1 MPVARTIGGMV
12 IDSTSRFG
20 DRTAFLWKPSWM
32 AEPRKYQPISY
43 REVFEMAR
51 ALASYLWTV
60 LGLKRGERVAILSE
74 NRPQWG
80 ISYLAITGSG
90 LVVVPVDS
98 QLKDAEI
105 GHILRDS
112 EAKAIFLSLP
122 FLDRIRERREAIPS
136 LRHIICF
143 DGSGGY
149 EEVTAFEEIL
159 ETHGDFTYPNPDLS
173 PDELAAIIYTSGTT
187 GVSKGVMLSHRNLT
201 SNVEQ
206 SIKAINVSE
215 EDRMLSILPLH
226 HTFECTCGF
235 LAPFSVGASVAYAE
249 SIAKISEI
257 MMEVRP
263 TVMLVVPAILER
275 MYARTMKGIKGKRFG
290 PIKLKVALAISSA
303 LRKAVGKGVEKRIFS
318 EIHKR
323 LGGSLRFMV
332 SGGAPLRKEI
342 AEGFYK
348 LGLLVLEGYGLTE
361 ASPVV
366 SVNREW
372 DFKFG
377 SVGLPLPGVE
387 VRISDPGEDGVG
399 EIIVKGENVMMGYY
413 KNPERTAETIKD
425 GWLYTGDLG
434 RIDGDGFL
442 YVTGRSKD
450 VIVTGLGKNVYPE
463 EVEAEL
469 SKSQFIA
476 EVLVLGRKV
485 PDKGEEVHAMVYP
498 DMDALDSYASEHG
511 VKMDERAIEELIKG
525 EIRRLCRNLAPYKR
539 VSSFQVVYEP
549 FVKTTTMKIKREIY
563 RQRIIG
569 A

>member
-1 MPVARTIGGMV
+1 
-12 IDSTSRFG
+12 
-20 DRTAFLWKPSWM
+20 
-32 AEPRKYQPISY
+32 
-43 REVFEMAR
+43 
-51 ALASYLWTV
+51 
-60 LGLKRGERVAILSE
+60 
-74 NRPQWG
+74 
-80 ISYLAITGSG
+80 
-90 LVVVPVDS
+90 
-98 QLKDAEI
+98 
-105 GHILRDS
+105 
-112 EAKAIFLSLP
+112 
-122 FLDRIRERREAIPS
+122 
-136 LRHIICF
+136 
-143 DGSGGY
+143 
-149 EEVTAFEEIL
+149 
-159 ETHGDFTYPNPDLS
+159 
-173 PDELAAIIYTSGTT
+173 
-187 GVSKGVMLSHRNLT
+187 
-201 SNVEQ
+201 
-206 SIKAINVSE
+206 
-215 EDRMLSILPLH
+215 
-226 HTFECTCGF
+226 
-235 LAPFSVGASVAYAE
+235 
-249 SIAKISEI
+249 
-257 MMEVRP
+257 
-263 TVMLVVPAILER
+263 
-275 MYARTMKGIKGKRFG
+275 
-290 PIKLKVALAISSA
+290 
-303 LRKAVGKGVEKRIFS
+303 
-318 EIHKR
+318 
-323 LGGSLRFMV
+323 
-332 SGGAPLRKEI
+332 
-342 AEGFYK
+342 
-348 LGLLVLEGYGLTE
+348 
-361 ASPVV
+361 V